1 MVVIIPKSEKEFT
14 DLSYW
19 KKFFKHNSSFE
30 WYGDYS
36 KLGLIFEKYIKST
49 DFILQIGCGNS
60 SLADDLFDNGYRN
73 ILSIDTDQNVI
84 DKQNKKNHEN
94 RPSLKFKNC
103 SASNI
108 DLQNSSVN
116 VAIDKGTLDALLP
129 SKYSEKEYNLV
140 DLIFEE
146 IERCL
151 APFGR
156 YIIITL
162 AQDHIIQ
169 KLVNYFDK
177 SHFMIRFQKCF
188 QSGKE
193 FVMPVFAVI
202 ITKFKMPL
210 SQKRKIEYLNGTDIQ
225 PELIETSEKLL
236 ERIKAEQQLSWF
248 KHYISKGPIEEAS
261 VKIYFSNGKER
272 YELFI
277 IDDYNLKKLTKY
289 GVFIVPM
296 GRENDWIFVTTKGRQ
311 ILRMNCQLH
320 RLVMVRLFRG
330 QDYQSLDAVQNEL
343 NNIVLDFM
351 PKDCINQKINY
362 LSLGSTDVSETIETG
377 SSKINGK
384 WTVEHVFANE
394 STFRRLIF
402 LDSSNL
408 VQSEV
413 EVKKIQNKTEDEKEW
428 QINWSSPFSC
438 EHHKNMTLAFNFL
451 FDAEGNNISLE
462 NVLNEKLKIAV
473 LGLGGGII
481 LKAFHDILINSTFI
495 GVELDEEVVKIAT
508 KHFDFPEN
516 SERIKVVI
524 CDAINFIKET
534 AEQVDKLDII
544 FVDLS
549 GQVNPEG
556 LYCPPSQ
563 FVTKEALTFM
573 KKSIKNGGVLALNL
587 VTRDE
592 HTSTDVKKT
601 IKSIFTSVYCVK
613 GDEDVNEIV
622 FCSLSPKNKIDEMI
636 KEIKNRKL
644 PSNICG
650 WLKEYMERM
659 EKVVQFTV

>member
-36 KLGLIFEKYIKST
+36 KLGQIFEKYIKST

-60 SLADDLFDNGYRN
+60 SLADDLYDNGYRN

-84 DKQNKKNHEN
+84 DKQNKKNLEN
-94 RPSLKFKNC
+94 RPTLKFKNC
-103 SASNI
+103 SASN
-108 DLQNSSVN
+108 V
-116 VAIDKGTLDALLP
+116 
-129 SKYSEKEYNLV
+129 
-140 DLIFEE
+140 
-146 IERCL
+146 
-151 APFGR
+151 
-156 YIIITL
+156 TL
-162 AQDHIIQ
+162 AQEHIIQ
-169 KLVNYFDK
+169 KLLNYFDK
-177 SHFMIRFQKCF
+177 NQFMIRFQKCF

-202 ITKFKMPL
+202 ITKLKIPL
-210 SQKRKIEYLNGTDIQ
+210 PQKRKIEYLNGMDIQ
-225 PELIETSEKLL
+225 PELIETSEKLI

-248 KHYISKGPIEEAS
+248 KHYISRGPIEEAS
-261 VKIYFSNGKER
+261 LKIYFSNGKER

-277 IDDYNLKKLTKY
+277 IDEYNIKKLTKY
-289 GVFIVPM
+289 GVFIVPL

-311 ILRMNCQLH
+311 NLRMNCQLH
-320 RLVMVRLFRG
+320 RLIMVRLFRD
-330 QDYQSLDAVQNEL
+330 QDYQSLDAIQNEL
-343 NNIVLDFM
+343 NNIILDFM

-377 SSKINGK
+377 NSKINGK
-384 WTVEHVFANE
+384 WTVEHVIANE
-394 STFRRLIF
+394 LTYRRLIF

-413 EVKKIQNKTEDEKEW
+413 EVNKIKNKTKDEEW
-428 QINWSSPFSC
+428 KINWSNPFSC
-438 EHHKNMTLAFNFL
+438 EHHKNMTLALNFL
-451 FDAEGNNISLE
+451 FDTEGRSILLE
-462 NVLNEKLKIAV
+462 NVLNEKLRIAV
-473 LGLGGGII
+473 LGVGGGII
-481 LKAFHDILINSTFI
+481 LKAFHDILINSIFV
-495 GVELDEEVVKIAT
+495 GVELDEEVVEIAS
-508 KHFDFPEN
+508 KHFEFPKN
-516 SERIKVVI
+516 SERIKTVI
-524 CDAINFIKET
+524 CDAINFIKES
-534 AEQVDKLDII
+534 AEQVDKFDII

-573 KKSIKNGGVLALNL
+573 KKMMKNGGVLALNL

-592 HTSTDVKKT
+592 QTSIDVKKT
-601 IKSIFTSVYCVK
+601 IKSVFSSVYCVR

-622 FCSLSPKNKIDEMI
+622 FL
-636 KEIKNRKL
+636 
-644 PSNICG
+644 
-650 WLKEYMERM
+650 
-659 EKVVQFTV
+659 FTFT

>member
-36 KLGLIFEKYIKST
+36 KLGQIFEKYIKST

-60 SLADDLFDNGYRN
+60 SLADDLYDNGYRN

-84 DKQNKKNHEN
+84 DKQNKKNLEN
-94 RPSLKFKNC
+94 RPTLKFKNC
-103 SASNI
+103 SATNI
-108 DLQNSSVN
+108 DLQNSSLN
-116 VAIDKGTLDALLP
+116 V
-129 SKYSEKEYNLV
+129 
-140 DLIFEE
+140 
-146 IERCL
+146 
-151 APFGR
+151 
-156 YIIITL
+156 TL

-169 KLVNYFDK
+169 KLLNYFDK
-177 SHFMIRFQKCF
+177 NQFMIRFQKCF

-202 ITKFKMPL
+202 ITKLKIPL
-210 SQKRKIEYLNGTDIQ
+210 PQKRVRIFETMHIQ
-225 PELIETSEKLL
+225 PELIETSEMLI

-261 VKIYFSNGKER
+261 LKIYFSNGKER

-277 IDDYNLKKLTKY
+277 IDEYNIKKLTKY
-289 GVFIVPM
+289 GVFIVPL

-311 ILRMNCQLH
+311 NLRMNCQLH
-320 RLVMVRLFRG
+320 RLIMVRLFRD
-330 QDYQSLDAVQNEL
+330 QDYQSLDAIQNEL
-343 NNIVLDFM
+343 NNIILDFM

-377 SSKINGK
+377 NSEINGK
-384 WTVEHVFANE
+384 WTVEHVIANE
-394 STFRRLIF
+394 LTYRRLIF

-413 EVKKIQNKTEDEKEW
+413 EINKIKNKTKDEKEW
-428 QINWSSPFSC
+428 KINWSNPFSC
-438 EHHKNMTLAFNFL
+438 EHHKNMTLALNFL
-451 FDAEGNNISLE
+451 FDTEGRIILLE

-473 LGLGGGII
+473 LGVGGGII
-481 LKAFHDILINSTFI
+481 LKAFHDILINSIFV
-495 GVELDEEVVKIAT
+495 GVELDEEVVEIAS
-508 KHFDFPEN
+508 KHFEFPKN
-516 SERIKVVI
+516 SERIKIVI
-524 CDAINFIKET
+524 CDAINFIKES
-534 AEQVDKLDII
+534 AEQVDKFDII

-563 FVTKEALTFM
+563 FVTEEALTFM
-573 KKSIKNGGVLALNL
+573 KKMIKNGGVLALNL

-592 HTSTDVKKT
+592 QTSIDVKKT
-601 IKSIFTSVYCVK
+601 IKSVFSSVYCVK

-622 FCSLSPKNKIDEMI
+622 FCSLSPKNEIDEMI
-636 KEIKNRKL
+636 KETKSRQL
-644 PSNICG
+644 PSNICN
-650 WLKEYMERM
+650 WLKEYTDRI
-659 EKVVQFTV
+659 EKIVEFTI

>member
-36 KLGLIFEKYIKST
+36 KLGQIFEKYIKST

-60 SLADDLFDNGYRN
+60 SLADDLYDNGYRN

-84 DKQNKKNHEN
+84 DKQNKKNLEN
-94 RPSLKFKNC
+94 RPTLKFKNC
-103 SASNI
+103 SATNI
-108 DLQNSSVN
+108 DLQNSSLN
-116 VAIDKGTLDALLP
+116 VIIDKGTLDALLP
-129 SKYSEKEYNLV
+129 SKYSEKEYILV
-140 DLIFEE
+140 DSIFNE

-156 YIIITL
+156 YIILT
-162 AQDHIIQ
+162 QDHIIQ
-169 KLVNYFDK
+169 KLLNYFDK
-177 SHFMIRFQKCF
+177 NQFMIRFQKCF

-202 ITKFKMPL
+202 ITKLKIPL
-210 SQKRKIEYLNGTDIQ
+210 PQKRKIEYLNGIDIQ
-225 PELIETSEKLL
+225 PELIETSEKLI

-261 VKIYFSNGKER
+261 LKIYFSNGKER

-277 IDDYNLKKLTKY
+277 IDEYNIKKLTKY
-289 GVFIVPM
+289 GVFIVPL

-311 ILRMNCQLH
+311 NLRMNCQLH
-320 RLVMVRLFRG
+320 RLIMVRLFRD
-330 QDYQSLDAVQNEL
+330 QDYQSLDAIQNEL
-343 NNIVLDFM
+343 NNIILDFM

-377 SSKINGK
+377 NSEINGK
-384 WTVEHVFANE
+384 WTVEHVIANE
-394 STFRRLIF
+394 LTYRRLIF

-408 VQSEV
+408 IQSEV
-413 EVKKIQNKTEDEKEW
+413 EINKIKTKTKEW
-428 QINWSSPFSC
+428 KINWSNPFSC
-438 EHHKNMTLAFNFL
+438 EHHKNMTLALNFL
-451 FDAEGNNISLE
+451 FDTEGRIILLE

-473 LGLGGGII
+473 LGVGGGII
-481 LKAFHDILINSTFI
+481 LKAFHDILINSIFV
-495 GVELDEEVVKIAT
+495 GVELDEEVVEIAS
-508 KHFDFPEN
+508 KHFEFPKN
-516 SERIKVVI
+516 SERIKIVI
-524 CDAINFIKET
+524 CDAINFIKES
-534 AEQVDKLDII
+534 AEQVDKFDII

-573 KKSIKNGGVLALNL
+573 KKMIKNGGVLALNL

-592 HTSTDVKKT
+592 QTSIDVKKT
-601 IKSIFTSVYCVK
+601 IKSVFSSVYCVR

-622 FCSLSPKNKIDEMI
+622 FCSLSPKNEIDEMI
-636 KEIKNRKL
+636 KETKSRQL
-644 PSNICG
+644 PSNICN
-650 WLKEYMERM
+650 WLKEYTDRI
-659 EKVVQFTV
+659 EKIVEFTI

>member
-36 KLGLIFEKYIKST
+36 KLGQIFEKYIKST
-49 DFILQIGCGNS
+49 DSILQIGCGNS
-60 SLADDLFDNGYRN
+60 SLADDLYDNGYRS

-84 DKQNKKNHEN
+84 DKQNKKNLEN
-94 RPSLKFKNC
+94 RPTLKFKNC

-116 VAIDKGTLDALLP
+116 VIIDKGTLDALLP
-129 SKYSEKEYNLV
+129 SKYSEKEYILV
-140 DLIFEE
+140 DSIFNE

-156 YIIITL
+156 YIIL
-162 AQDHIIQ
+162 SSQEHIIQ
-169 KLVNYFDK
+169 KLLNYFDK
-177 SHFMIRFQKCF
+177 NQFMIRFQKCF

-202 ITKFKMPL
+202 ITKLKIPL
-210 SQKRKIEYLNGTDIQ
+210 PQKRKIEYLNGMDIQ
-225 PELIETSEKLL
+225 PELIETSEKLI
-236 ERIKAEQQLSWF
+236 ERIKVEQQLSWF

-261 VKIYFSNGKER
+261 LKIYFSNGKER

-277 IDDYNLKKLTKY
+277 IDEYNIKKLTKY
-289 GVFIVPM
+289 GVFIVPL

-311 ILRMNCQLH
+311 NLRMNCQLH
-320 RLVMVRLFRG
+320 RLIMVRLFRD
-330 QDYQSLDAVQNEL
+330 QDYQSLDAIQNEL
-343 NNIVLDFM
+343 NNIILDFM

-377 SSKINGK
+377 NSKINGK
-384 WTVEHVFANE
+384 WTVEHVIANE
-394 STFRRLIF
+394 LTYRRLIF

-413 EVKKIQNKTEDEKEW
+413 EVNKIKNKTKDEEW
-428 QINWSSPFSC
+428 KINWSNPFSC
-438 EHHKNMTLAFNFL
+438 EHHKNMTLALNFL
-451 FDAEGNNISLE
+451 FDTEGRSILLE
-462 NVLNEKLKIAV
+462 NVLNEKLRIAV
-473 LGLGGGII
+473 LGVGGGII
-481 LKAFHDILINSTFI
+481 LKAFHDILINSIFV
-495 GVELDEEVVKIAT
+495 GVELDEEVVEIAS
-508 KHFDFPEN
+508 KHFEFPKN
-516 SERIKVVI
+516 SERIKIVI
-524 CDAINFIKET
+524 CDAINFIKES
-534 AEQVDKLDII
+534 AEQVDKFDII

-573 KKSIKNGGVLALNL
+573 KKMMKNGGVLALNL

-592 HTSTDVKKT
+592 QTSIDVKKT
-601 IKSIFTSVYCVK
+601 IKSVFSSVYC
-613 GDEDVNEIV
+613 DVNEIV
-622 FCSLSPKNKIDEMI
+622 FCSLSPKNEIDEMI
-636 KEIKNRKL
+636 KETKSRQL
-644 PSNICG
+644 PPNICN
-650 WLKEYMERM
+650 WLKEYTDRI
-659 EKVVQFTV
+659 EKIVEFTI